1 MTLHEEDPATPPEG
15 STTPPADAVGAR
27 PRTEVE
33 AALRD
38 LEAEAAAPHRQ
49 TQISRGA
56 LAGYIW
62 VLGSAQTTPV
72 TGDQS
77 SAAPN
82 DEQITAELTSAER
95 QLTDPVRRDIP
106 REYVQGVWDALAWV
120 TGRSDKKP

>member
-1 MTLHEEDPATPPEG
+1 MTLHDEDPVTPPEDSATPP
-15 STTPPADAVGAR
+15 SDAVGAR
-27 PRTEVE
+27 PRTELE
-33 AALRD
+33 AALRE

-62 VLGSAQTTPV
+62 ALGGAQITPV

-77 SAAPN
+77 SAAPDDDRLN
-82 DEQITAELTSAER
+82 AELAAADEQLR
-95 QLTDPVRRDIP
+95 DPIRRDIP

-120 TGRSDKKP
+120 TGRTDKKA